1 MGEWKTVKN
10 LSYREVQKTE
20 TVKFKKK
27 RLISEMS
34 SR

>member
-1 MGEWKTVKN
+1 MGEWKIMKN
-10 LSYREVQKTE
+10 LPSRGVQKTE
-20 TVKFKKK
+20 TVKFKEK